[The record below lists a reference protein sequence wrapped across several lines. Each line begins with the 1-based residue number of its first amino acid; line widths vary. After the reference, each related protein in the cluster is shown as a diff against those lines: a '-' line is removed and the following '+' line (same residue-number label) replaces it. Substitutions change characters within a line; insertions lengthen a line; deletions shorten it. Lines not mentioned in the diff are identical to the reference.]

1 MLVTKHYLC
10 TGASLKRTLSVQG
23 KSPAKAL
30 CVAQF
35 KKETLHSPQIVTHT
49 LLYRQPN
56 YIKIITFKD
65 KPVAVSLSACN
76 VT

>member
-1 MLVTKHYLC
+1 MKV
-10 TGASLKRTLSVQG
+10 
-23 KSPAKAL
+23 KSPAKSFS
-30 CVAQF
+30 VVWF
-35 KKETLHSPQIVTHT
+35 RKEMLHSPQIVTHA

-65 KPVAVSLSACN
+65 KPVAVSPSACN

>member
-1 MLVTKHYLC
+1 MLVLKHYLC
-10 TGASLKRTLSVQG
+10 IGASLERTLSVLG
-23 KSPAKAL
+23 KSISKAL
-30 CVAQF
+30 CAVGF
-35 KKETLHSPQIVTHT
+35 RKEKLHSPWIVTHS

-65 KPVAVSLSACN
+65 KPVAVSLSARN